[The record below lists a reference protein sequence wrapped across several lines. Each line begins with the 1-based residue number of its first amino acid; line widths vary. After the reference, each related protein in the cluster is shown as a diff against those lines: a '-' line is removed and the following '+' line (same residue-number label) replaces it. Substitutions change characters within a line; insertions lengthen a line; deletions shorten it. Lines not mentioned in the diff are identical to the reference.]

1 MKRHIALFLLLITTA
16 LPGVANMLVYP
27 MSLEIDGKEQRG
39 QTLNVMSKSDRTQ
52 YVRVV
57 IKEVLN
63 PATSQER
70 EQEIESWQGKGIVI
84 SPTRFALAAGATKTV
99 RIIALHKPQQETF
112 YRAYFEPVT
121 AEEQGLASADRQTSA
136 QVSFSLVWG
145 VLIRQLP
152 EKSIIALTRDNALPG
167 ITNHGTLRLRLRE
180 YSRCPTAHADNRCTW
195 QPLKKSL
202 SPGAALKLA
211 DLAASQALR
220 VRYLDA
226 KEKIQTLRL
235 SD

>member
-1 MKRHIALFLLLITTA
+1 MKRHLALLLLLLTTA
-16 LPGVANMLVYP
+16 LPGAANMLVYP
-27 MSLEIDGKEQRG
+27 MSLKIDGQEQRG
-39 QTLNVMSKSDRTQ
+39 QTINVMSKSDRTQ

-63 PATSQER
+63 PATPQEK

-99 RIIALHKPQQETF
+99 RIIALHKPQRETF

-121 AEEQGLASADRQTSA
+121 AEEQGNPAERQTSA

-152 EKSIIALTRDNALPG
+152 EKSIIALSRDHALPG
-167 ITNHGTLRLRLRE
+167 ITNNGTLRLRLRE
-180 YSRCPTAHADNRCTW
+180 YSRCPAAHADSRCSW

-202 SPGAALKLA
+202 FPGAALKLS

-220 VRYLDA
+220 VRYLDD
-226 KEKIQTLRL
+226 KDTLQTLRL
-235 SD
+235 SER